1 MDNVNLMLTRL
12 YVAMTLPRPRDER
25 GDVPGWVM
33 ITVMSAGI
41 VGLLSLVAKDRLLEM
56 FNAAMDQV
64 SGK

>member
-12 YVAMTLPRPRDER
+12 YVALTLPRPRDER

-41 VGLLSLVAKDRLLEM
+41 VGLLSLVARERLLEM

-64 SGK
+64 SGN

>member
-12 YVAMTLPRPRDER
+12 YVAVTLPRPRDER

-33 ITVMSAGI
+33 ITVMTAGI
-41 VGLLSLVAKDRLLEM
+41 VGALTLIAGPRLSEM
-56 FNAAMDQV
+56 LNAALDRV